1 MCIQQPQDSSQR
13 SAVIAHYNQSS
24 WAHLGSPFGI
34 LHWEKHKTKPQ
45 SSTDPSPAVYLT
57 QTSATGAKWEAGV
70 LWQGLSAED
79 SKAQE
84 QGRVAGEG
92 TACSCGSSR
101 AAQGQSLNRGSS
113 SGHTGAGMSCRL
125 RAFPTSLASQ
135 QPLWESCHGS
145 LGQEQSQSKERKWA
159 KREMGALR
167 RRLGLRLRR
176 WKKNAK
182 LVC

>member
-24 WAHLGSPFGI
+24 WAHLGSPFRI

-45 SSTDPSPAVYLT
+45 SSTDPSPAVYPT
-57 QTSATGAKWEAGV
+57 QTSAAGAKGEDKA

-79 SKAQE
+79 SKAQGH
-84 QGRVAGEG
+84 GRGQVKALPAPVGPSELPRVKAWTEAAPQCTQELG
-92 TACSCGSSR
+92 WAADQEPSPLTGLPATILGALPRISR
-101 AAQGQSLNRGSS
+101 
-113 SGHTGAGMSCRL
+113 
-125 RAFPTSLASQ
+125 
-135 QPLWESCHGS
+135 
-145 LGQEQSQSKERKWA
+145 QEQSQSREQQWA
-159 KREMGALR
+159 KKEIGALR
-167 RRLGLRLRR
+167 QRSGLRLRR